1 MVIFGWVLDKPMAL
15 LFDPFESVV
24 LFISGKVFCPDAW
37 IHIQAHFLP
46 VHTMGYVIADG
57 KSNWLE
63 GALLISKC
71 YNAGNNISVLTSLQ
85 VST

>member
-1 MVIFGWVLDKPMAL
+1 MVLFGWVLDKPMAL

-24 LFISGKVFCPDAW
+24 LFISGKAIYPLVAFCVL
-37 IHIQAHFLP
+37 IHIHS

-63 GALLISKC
+63 GALLICES
-71 YNAGNNISVLTSLQ
+71 YERLW
-85 VST
+85 